1 MVADQHGCP
10 TAALDVAAAILDMA
24 ERLLAEPEPPRELT
38 GVFHMAARGEAVWAD
53 VAEAVFERSAA
64 LGGPS
69 ASVKRISTADY
80 PTPARRP
87 ANSRLDCAKL
97 ASTYGIVLPPWRESL
112 DRCVAR
118 LVAEME
124 KAG

>member
-1 MVADQHGCP
+1 M
-10 TAALDVAAAILDMA
+10 
-24 ERLLAEPEPPRELT
+24 
-38 GVFHMAARGEAVWAD
+38 WAD

-64 LGGPS
+64 LGGPA

-97 ASTYGIVLPPWRESL
+97 ASTYGIVLPTWRESL